1 MKYYLYL
8 PLFLLLGFKG
18 LAQNEAANWYF
29 GQFAGVRFNQNT
41 DQVTALTNG
50 RLNTLEGCTSISDTD
65 GNLLFYSDG
74 RTVWNRNHQPMPNAN
89 EGAGTGLLGDESS
102 TSSGLIVPKPQ
113 DANFFYL
120 FTVDE
125 PHHFNTPA
133 FPNQTAGN
141 GSNDGFRYS
150 LIDMSLQGGLGDV
163 VPTEK
168 NVELI
173 TYDPADPIQA
183 SYKCSEKIT
192 AVRADDCS
200 SFWVLSHFG
209 SNFHAFKV
217 TETGVETTPVV
228 STVEP
233 FVPFAGYRRNA
244 LGYLKASPDGT
255 KLAVAH
261 YGFSTQTATDG
272 PGAVYLY
279 DFDNDTGVVSNPVEI
294 YSQQNNNS
302 PYGIEFS
309 AENRKLYATV
319 GLGIDGN
326 GASQVIQWDL
336 EAANIEAT
344 AQIIHTSN
352 SMSAGALQLSINKK
366 IYRAQLSFT
375 GNNTVSRFLGV
386 INNPEADGSAAN
398 YNEQGV
404 LLDVNGTGQN
414 LGRIGLP
421 PFIQSL
427 FNSEIDIIRNGIST
441 TELLLCDGGTFT
453 LQGDEI
459 PGADYTWFVDGAE
472 IPGAT
477 QFSLTVNTP
486 GFYQLFIEPNNGEC
500 PIEGEAIVSYFEAP
514 VIATQPA
521 KVELCS
527 DSFTESFDLNTK
539 NTEILGTLDPTTYE
553 VLYFTSMEAAMDN
566 LNPIMGTF
574 TNSVNPQTIYARVQ
588 NQGNPNCFDVTNF
601 EFEVFLTPV
610 VPGDTTLEICDDLA
624 DPTDG
629 ISAFN
634 LIDFDADLL
643 GAQNASDFSVSYHNS
658 QGDADNNA
666 NPITG
671 TYQNTTAFNDTV
683 FVRITNNNNSNC
695 YSTGTVN
702 FIINPA
708 PEFTNSSIFQCDED
722 GIPDG
727 FTLFN
732 INQIFD
738 VITNGQPDRSVDYY
752 LSLSDL
758 NSDTNPIDGNNFA
771 NFENPQTIY
780 ALVTNTLTG
789 CTSTAD
795 VTLEVSA
802 TAANNAVLNACDDDG
817 TEDGFYTF
825 NLTDANEQ
833 VLQGLPAG
841 LDIAYYETLD
851 DALLEQNELSNNYT
865 NTTAFNQTIFVRV
878 ENDNACF
885 GINEVA
891 LTVFELPQIETAFET
906 LYCLNF
912 FPETITLDGGVIND
926 IPNNFFYNW
935 STGDTTMQIQVN
947 APGTYTVRVTNTNG
961 CFKDRTITVLPS
973 NIATV
978 ENVQVTD
985 ASQKNSITVIV
996 SGEGVY
1002 EYALESFGPYQE
1014 SNTFNNLQPGIYT
1027 VYIRDRNNC
1036 GIVEEIV
1043 SVIGFPKYFTPNG
1056 DGFNDFWQVKGIN
1069 RDFQPNTV
1077 VYIYDRYGKLLAQL
1091 DPLGAGWDGTFNGQL
1106 MPTNDYW
1113 FSVTLEDG
1121 RQLNGHFT
1129 LKR

>member
-1 MKYYLYL
+1 MKYYLYFTL
-8 PLFLLLGFKG
+8 ILLLGFKG
-18 LAQNEAANWYF
+18 FAQNEAANWYF
-29 GQFAGVRFNQNT
+29 GQFAGVRFSQNT

-50 RLNTLEGCTSISDTD
+50 RLSTLEGCTSISDTN

-74 RTVWNRNHQPMPNAN
+74 RTIWNRNHLPMPNAN
-89 EGAGTGLLGDESS
+89 EASGTGLLGDNSS
-102 TSSGLIVPKPQ
+102 TSSGLIVPRPQ
-113 DANFFYL
+113 DDNFFYI

-125 PHHFNTPA
+125 PHHFNTPS
-133 FPNQTAGN
+133 FPNQSAGN
-141 GSNDGFRYS
+141 GSNDGLRYS
-150 LIDMSLQGGLGDV
+150 LVDMSLRAGLGDV

-173 TYDPADPIQA
+173 TYDPNNPIQA

-209 SNFHAFKV
+209 SNFYAFKV
-217 TETGVETTPVV
+217 TETGVETTPVI

-244 LGYLKASPDGT
+244 LGYLKASPDGS

-261 YGFSTQTATDG
+261 HGFSTQTATDG

-279 DFDNDTGVVSNPVEI
+279 DFDNDTGTVSNPIEI

-309 AENRKLYATV
+309 AENKKLYATV
-319 GLGIDGN
+319 GLGIGGDGS
-326 GASQVIQWDL
+326 SQVIQWDL
-336 EAANIEAT
+336 EAANIAAS

-352 SMSAGALQLSINKK
+352 SMSAGALQLGINKK
-366 IYRAQLSFT
+366 IYRAQLSFS
-375 GNNTVSRFLGV
+375 GNNAISRYLGI
-386 INNPEADGSAAN
+386 INNPEASGMAAN

-414 LGRIGLP
+414 RSTIGLP

-441 TELLLCDGGTFT
+441 SELLLCDGGTFT

-459 PGADYTWFVDGAE
+459 PGADYTWFRDGNE
-472 IPGAT
+472 LT
-477 QFSLTVNTP
+477 DETLFNLTVSTP

-500 PIEGEAIVSYFEAP
+500 PIEGEAIVSYFEVP
-514 VIATQPA
+514 VIANQPTN
-521 KVELCS
+521 VEICS
-527 DSFTESFDLNTK
+527 DSLISEFDLTTK
-539 NTEILGTLDPTTYE
+539 STEILDSLDSNTYE

-566 LNPIMGTF
+566 LNPIEGNF
-574 TNSVNPQTIYARVQ
+574 TNSSNPQTIYARVQ
-588 NQGNPNCFDVTNF
+588 NQNNPNCFDITDF
-601 EFEVFLTPV
+601 EYQVFLTPV
-610 VPGDTTLEICDDLA
+610 VFGINTLEICDDFNDL
-624 DPTDG
+624 TDG
-629 ISAFN
+629 ISEFN
-634 LIDFDADLL
+634 LTDFNADVLGTQSTLDFNVSYYNSQADADS
-643 GAQNASDFSVSYHNS
+643 NT
-658 QGDADNNA
+658 
-666 NPITG
+666 NPIIG
-671 TYQNTTAFNDTV
+671 NYQNTTPFNDTV
-683 FVRITNNNNSNC
+683 FVKITNNNNTDCFTISAL
-695 YSTGTVN
+695 N
-702 FIINPA
+702 FIVNPV
-708 PEFTNSSIFQCDED
+708 PEFTNSTIFQCDED

-732 INQIFD
+732 INEIFED
-738 VITNGQPDRSVDYY
+738 ITNGQPNRIVDYF
-752 LSLSDL
+752 LNETDL
-758 NSDTNPIDGNNFA
+758 NNNTNPIDGNNFA

-780 ALVTNTLTG
+780 ALVTNTSTG
-789 CTSTAD
+789 CTSTAT

-802 TAANNAVLNACDDDG
+802 TAANDAQLTACDDDG
-817 TEDGFYTF
+817 VEDGFYTF
-825 NLTDANEQ
+825 NLSQANEQ

-841 LDIAYYETLD
+841 LDIAYYETLE
-851 DALLEQNELSNNYT
+851 DALLEQNQLSNNYT
-865 NTTAFNQTIFVRV
+865 NTVAFNQTIFVRV

-912 FPETITLDGGVIND
+912 FPETITLDGGVLNN

-935 STGDTTMQIQVN
+935 STGETTMQIQVN
-947 APGTYTVRVTNTNG
+947 APGNYTVRVTNTNG

-985 ASQKNSITVIV
+985 AAQDNSITVIV
-996 SGEGVY
+996 SGEGDY
-1002 EYALESFGPYQE
+1002 DYALDSFGPYQE

-1027 VYIRDRNNC
+1027 VFIRDRNNC
-1036 GIVEEIV
+1036 GIVEETV

-1056 DGFNDFWQVKGIN
+1056 DGYNDFWQVKGIN

-1077 VYIYDRYGKLLAQL
+1077 VYIYDRYGKLLAQI
-1091 DPLGAGWDGTFNGQL
+1091 DPLGSGWDGTFNGQL

-1113 FSVTLEDG
+1113 FSVKLEDG

>member
-1 MKYYLYL
+1 MKYYLYIT
-8 PLFLLLGFKG
+8 LFLVLGFKG
-18 LAQNEAANWYF
+18 LSQNEAANWYF
-29 GQFAGVRFNQNT
+29 GQFAGVQFNQNT

-50 RLNTLEGCTSISDTD
+50 RLNTLEGCTSISDTN

-74 RTVWNRNHQPMPNAN
+74 RTIWDRNHQPMPNAN
-89 EGAGTGLLGDESS
+89 EAAGTGLLGDNSS
-102 TSSGLIVPKPQ
+102 TSSGLIVPRPQ
-113 DANFFYL
+113 DNNFFYI

-125 PHHFNTPA
+125 PHHFNTPS

-141 GSNDGFRYS
+141 GSNDGLRYS
-150 LIDMSLQGGLGDV
+150 LVDMSLQGGLGNV
-163 VPTEK
+163 VPTER

-173 TYDPADPIQA
+173 TYDPNDPVQVN
-183 SYKCSEKIT
+183 YKCSEKIT

-209 SNFHAFKV
+209 SNFYAFKV
-217 TETGVETTPVV
+217 TETGVETTPIV
-228 STVEP
+228 SNVEP

-261 YGFSTQTATDG
+261 YGFSTQVATDG

-279 DFDNDTGVVSNPVEI
+279 DFDNDSGIVSNPVEI

-336 EAANIEAT
+336 EAANIAAT

-352 SMSAGALQLSINKK
+352 SMSAGALQLGINKK

-375 GNNTVSRFLGV
+375 GNNAVSRFLGV
-386 INNPEADGSAAN
+386 INNPEAAGTAAN

-414 LGRIGLP
+414 RSTIGLP

-441 TELLLCDGGTFT
+441 SELLLCDGGTFT

-459 PGADYTWFVDGAE
+459 PGADYIWFRDGVE
-472 IPGAT
+472 IPGET
-477 QFSLTVNTP
+477 QFSLTVGIP

-500 PIEGEAIVSYFEAP
+500 PIEGEAIVSYFEVP

-527 DSFTESFDLNTK
+527 DSFTASFDLSSKTN
-539 NTEILGTLDPTTYE
+539 EILGALDPNTYE
-553 VLYFTSMEAAMDN
+553 VLYFSSLEAAMDN
-566 LNPIMGTF
+566 LNPITGTF
-574 TNSVNPQTIYARVQ
+574 SNSANPQTIYTRVQ
-588 NQGNPNCFDVTNF
+588 NQSNPNCFDITDF
-601 EFEVFLTPV
+601 EFEVFVTPV
-610 VPGDTTLEICDDLA
+610 VFGNTAIEICDNLN

-629 ISAFN
+629 VSEFN
-634 LIDFDADLL
+634 LTNFNLDFL
-643 GAQNASDFSVSYHNS
+643 GTQNASDFNVSYHNS
-658 QGDADNNA
+658 QTEADNNT
-666 NPITG
+666 NPIIG
-671 TYQNTTAFNDTV
+671 TYQNTTSFNDV
-683 FVRITNNNNSNC
+683 IFVRITNNNNTECFTTATLNL
-695 YSTGTVN
+695 TV
-702 FIINPA
+702 NPA
-708 PEFTNSSIFQCDED
+708 PQFTNSSIFQCDED

-732 INQIFD
+732 INEIFED
-738 VITNGQPDRSVDYY
+738 ITNGEPNRNVDYY
-752 LSLSDL
+752 LSETDL
-758 NSDTNPIDGNNFA
+758 NNNINPIDGNNFA

-780 ALVTNTLTG
+780 ALVTNTTTG
-789 CTSTAD
+789 CTSTAE
-795 VTLEVSA
+795 VTLEVSV
-802 TAANNAVLNACDDDG
+802 TAANDAQLLACDDDG
-817 TEDGFYTF
+817 NEDGFYTF
-825 NLTDANEQ
+825 NLSQANNQ
-833 VLQGLPAG
+833 VLQGLPVG

-851 DALLEQNELSNNYT
+851 DALLEQNELPNNYT
-865 NTTAFNQTIFVRV
+865 NINAFNQTIFVRV

-891 LTVFELPQIETAFET
+891 LTVFELPQIETEFET

-912 FPETITLDGGVIND
+912 FPETITLDGGVLND

-935 STGDTTMQIQVN
+935 STGETTIQIQVN
-947 APGTYTVRVTNTNG
+947 TPGTYTVRVINTNG
-961 CFKDRTITVLPS
+961 CFKDRTVTVLPS

-985 ASQKNSITVIV
+985 AAQDNSITILI
-996 SGEGVY
+996 SGEGDY
-1002 EYALESFGPYQE
+1002 DYALNSFGPFQE

-1027 VYIRDRNNC
+1027 VFIRDRNDC
-1036 GIVEEIV
+1036 GIVEETV

-1056 DGFNDFWQVKGIN
+1056 DGYNDFWQVKGIN
-1069 RDFQPNTV
+1069 RDFQPNTIV
-1077 VYIYDRYGKLLAQL
+1077 KIFDRYGKLLAQI
-1091 DPLGAGWDGTFNGQL
+1091 DPLGSGWDGTFNGQL

-1113 FSVTLEDG
+1113 FSVKLEDG